1 MLKFLVDMC
10 LSPLTSDFLRE
21 NRYDVLHV
29 EEINLASAKDEEI
42 LKFAVKDKRIL
53 VTQDLDFSR
62 LLALSGSSSP
72 GIITLRL
79 QFPSPTNVNKILDR
93 LLRTIP
99 QNEIEGSLISVDETR
114 VRIRKLPIQPES
126 S

>member
-1 MLKFLVDMC
+1 MIKFLVDMC

-21 NRYDVLHV
+21 NGYDVLHV
-29 EEINLASAKDEEI
+29 EEISLASAKDEEI

-114 VRIRKLPIQPES
+114 MRIRKLPIQPES

>member
-10 LSPLTSDFLRE
+10 LSPLTSKFLRE
-21 NRYDVLHV
+21 KDYDVLHV
-29 EEINLASAKDEEI
+29 EEISLASAKDEEI